1 MKYAFL
7 ICAALALA
15 PFSAHAST
23 DDMDR
28 DRLVPV
34 AVEPAVADEPAE
46 AEAVPAP
53 VPTPQPAPKGKAAA
67 GKGKSKPELKTAAIS
82 QPATETDAVTP
93 LVLSGVPKVPFGD
106 RIAHHARENGVPV
119 ALAVAVVRIES
130 NFNPKLKGGCNC
142 LGLMQIMPS
151 TARAIGYSGPPQGL
165 YDPETNLRFGMKY
178 LGQAH
183 KMARGDTCRTV
194 LKYQA
199 GHRQEKMTAHA
210 QNYCNKAKGIM
221 AGLR

>member
-15 PFSAHAST
+15 PLIAQAST

-46 AEAVPAP
+46 AEAAAAP
-53 VPTPQPAPKGKAAA
+53 VPTPQPAPKGRISD
-67 GKGKSKPELKTAAIS
+67 GKGRSKPEPKTAALS
-82 QPATETDAVTP
+82 RPATETITSTP
-93 LVLSGVPKVPFGD
+93 PALAGVPKVPFGD
-106 RIAHHARENGVPV
+106 RIAYHARENGVPV

-151 TARAIGYSGPPQGL
+151 TARSIGYSGPPQGL

-183 KMARGDTCRTV
+183 KMAKGDTCRTV

-199 GHRQEKMTAHA
+199 GHRQEKMTTHA

>member
-1 MKYAFL
+1 MKHAFL
-7 ICAALALA
+7 ICAALVLA

-46 AEAVPAP
+46 AEAAPAP
-53 VPTPQPAPKGKAAA
+53 VPTPQPAPKGKVAA
-67 GKGKSKPELKTAAIS
+67 GKGKSKPVAKLAALEPVAITP
-82 QPATETDAVTP
+82 PA
-93 LVLSGVPKVPFGD
+93 LSGVPKVPFGD